1 MSYKVIHYFTDLQ
14 DFNHP
19 YKVGDTFPRLGLK
32 VSNERLEELAS
43 SKNKQGK
50 PLIEKVEEV
59 KEKNFLDEFAE
70 SVAEDRNAKKII
82 NTKTEINRMSTADL
96 KKLAKENGL
105 DDSLS
110 GAEIKKALIAKFDL

>member
-1 MSYKVIHYFTDLQ
+1 MGMMTRRNV
-14 DFNHP
+14 
-19 YKVGDTFPRLGLK
+19 
-32 VSNERLEELAS
+32 
-43 SKNKQGK
+43 KQRAVVK
-50 PLIEKVEEV
+50 TAPVNTEKV

-82 NTKTEINRMSTADL
+82 YTKTEINRMSTADL